1 MEREMKSLRTLTTT
15 SAAAIVI
22 LAMTACSGGGTAEPT
37 EPEGEVGGEIQ
48 YAWWG
53 GPARNDRTQAV
64 IDLYQEANPEVT
76 VQGTTAE
83 FAAYF
88 EQATVQAAGRN
99 LPCVPQMQNRTIAD
113 YADRGALR
121 PLDDLVESGAI
132 DVSNIPE
139 SVLDSGRGSDG
150 ELYMIPYGAA
160 FGSLL
165 VNTTQ
170 VEQYGLDLPP
180 EGYDW
185 EWLADWATDIADQA
199 GVPALGII
207 GNQQDVLEGWLR
219 SNGKNLYE
227 DGGLGFEAE
236 DLVEFWEYAN
246 DLQAAGVAIAPE
258 TASEQTGLP
267 LEQLPFTAGQ
277 QATVFWPANGL
288 GTAQAT
294 IDSAAPGNTLAAYPL
309 PAGPEGYGNAFW
321 VSGLTISANCD
332 NVATAASFID
342 FFVNDPDAAVA
353 YGSDNGANVN
363 TENLQLVL
371 DAPDTTEAKK
381 AELELYA
388 FVAEQDVA
396 PAVYG
401 RGYASIFQQ
410 NLTRFY
416 QEVSFGQTSVE
427 DAAEQFVT
435 EAEAVLG

>member
-1 MEREMKSLRTLTTT
+1 MKRSRSLTMASLALT
-15 SAAAIVI
+15 
-22 LAMTACSGGGTAEPT
+22 AMLGLTACQAGGTEPAAT
-37 EPEGEVGGEIQ
+37 DGEVAGDIQ

-88 EQATVQAAGRN
+88 EQATVQAAGKN
-99 LPCVPQMQNRTIAD
+99 MPCVPQMQNRTMAD
-113 YADRGALR
+113 FSDRGALM
-121 PLDDLVESGAI
+121 PLDDLVDSGAI

-139 SVLDSGRGSDG
+139 SVVESGRGSDG
-150 ELYMIPYGAA
+150 KLYMIPYGAA
-160 FGSLL
+160 FGSML
-165 VNTTQ
+165 VNTTLVQ
-170 VEQYGLDLPP
+170 AQGLDLPE

-185 EWLADWATDIADQA
+185 EWVADWANDLAA
-199 GVPALGII
+199 GTGSPAMGII
-207 GNQQDVLEGWLR
+207 GNQQDVLEAWLR
-219 SNGKNLYE
+219 SHGTDLYE

-246 DLQAAGVAIAPE
+246 ALQESGAAVSPE
-258 TASEQTGLP
+258 IASEQTGLP
-267 LEQLPFTAGQ
+267 LEQLPFSSGG

-294 IDSAAPGNTLAAYPL
+294 IDVAAPGNVLQAFPL
-309 PAGPEGYGNAFW
+309 PAGPDGYGNAFW
-321 VSGLTISANCD
+321 VSGLSISANCE

-353 YGSDNGANVN
+353 YASDNGATVN
-363 TENLQLVL
+363 TENLELIV
-371 DAPDTTEAKK
+371 DDPATSPAKK

-388 FVAEQDVA
+388 QVAAQDVP

-401 RGYASIFQQ
+401 KGYASIFQQ
-410 NLTRFY
+410 NLTRYY
-416 QEVSFGQTSVE
+416 QQVSFGELSAE
-427 DAAEQFVT
+427 EAAEQFVQ
-435 EAEAVLG
+435 EAEGLLG